1 MARRIRTITGL
12 FAQQV
17 RRADHVLRTSAKR
30 RGLWRWALPCGGFA
44 LCAAVLLVAGIV
56 SGVSALEY
64 IPIALF
70 EALVI
75 GGLFVV
81 GMAPVTEPPE
91 SDDGGRGPDDDPT
104 SAPPPFDP
112 TLWVALFRE
121 DDSGRNAESGHRE
134 PARARR

>member
-1 MARRIRTITGL
+1 MARHIRTIRCL
-12 FAQQV
+12 FARQA
-17 RRADHVLRTSAKR
+17 RRADHVLRTSAR
-30 RGLWRWALPCGGFA
+30 RRHLWRWAVPCGGFA

-81 GMAPVTEPPE
+81 CMSPVTDPPE

-112 TLWVALFRE
+112 TVWVALFNE
-121 DDSGRNAESGHRE
+121 SDSTPSAETSHRD
-134 PARARR
+134 AVGARR